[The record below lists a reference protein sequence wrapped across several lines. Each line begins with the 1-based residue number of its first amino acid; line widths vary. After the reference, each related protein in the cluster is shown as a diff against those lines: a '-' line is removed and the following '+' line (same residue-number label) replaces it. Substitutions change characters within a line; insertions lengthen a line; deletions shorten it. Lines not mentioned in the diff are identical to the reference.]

1 MLERNWRVEN
11 RDGQREE
18 ILFRKKR
25 YGTIERF
32 TNSSWRLLLVVTGFT
47 TEIQFI
53 SPKLKTQSY
62 EDN

>member
-25 YGTIERF
+25 
-32 TNSSWRLLLVVTGFT
+32 
-47 TEIQFI
+47 FI
-53 SPKLKTQSY
+53 WNDRTFH
-62 EDN
+62 E